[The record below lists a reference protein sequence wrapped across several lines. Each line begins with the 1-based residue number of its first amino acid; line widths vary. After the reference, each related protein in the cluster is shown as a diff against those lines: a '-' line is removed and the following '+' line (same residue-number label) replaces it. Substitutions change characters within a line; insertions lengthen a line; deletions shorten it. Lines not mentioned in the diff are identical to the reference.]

1 MKKHTIT
8 VFETTFLDRLKI
20 MLMLWLFRYKLE
32 RHGLDSHIIRLI
44 KR

>member
-8 VFETTFLDRLKI
+8 VFETTFLDKLKI

-32 RHGLDSHIIRLI
+32 RHTFTVIEDKI
-44 KR
+44 KY